1 MAVANFPTIDP
12 QRNLHYPARNPT
24 NKGAPMRLATL
35 LFAACFALTAHAGPQ
50 DSVKPYAPKQIAPGT
65 WVITGPVE
73 EPSVRNQGFMN
84 NPAWIIAGDQVVVI
98 DPGSSVQAGRMVAKA
113 IRKTTQLPVTAVY
126 NTHVH
131 GDHWLGNQAILEA
144 WPKAVLIAHPDMIAK
159 AHAGEAAN
167 WVKLMSS
174 LTQGYTDGTQAVI
187 PTVATADGMTRT
199 HGNRTLTIHSSN
211 DAHSKT
217 DIMIEVDN
225 GVLFTGDNV
234 MNHAVRR
241 MDDGTFTGNIKAI
254 DRALKLPVKVVVPG
268 HGDTGGPMILK
279 AQRDFFQTLFDAVK
293 AEYDAGKSDFEMKPA
308 VVEKLAAFRQWD
320 GFDASIGK
328 QISLAVLEIEQQ

>member
-1 MAVANFPTIDP
+1 
-12 QRNLHYPARNPT
+12 
-24 NKGAPMRLATL
+24 MRLTVF
-35 LFAACFALTAHAGPQ
+35 LFTASLALGAHAGPT
-50 DSVKPYAPKQIAPGT
+50 DSVKPYPAKQIVPGT

-73 EPSVRNQGFMN
+73 EPLVKNQGFMN

-98 DPGSSVQAGRMVAKA
+98 DPGSSVQAGRMVVKA
-113 IRKTTQLPVTAVY
+113 IQKTTRLPVTAVY

-144 WPKAVLIAHPDMIAK
+144 WPKAELIAHPDMIAK
-159 AHAGEAAN
+159 AHASEADN
-167 WVKLMSS
+167 WVKLMSR
-174 LTQGYTDGTQAVI
+174 LTNGYTDGTQAVI
-187 PTVATADGMTRT
+187 PTVATSDGMVVKY
-199 HGNRTLTIHSSN
+199 GNRTFKIHSSN

-234 MNHAVRR
+234 FNRAVRR
-241 MDDGTFTGNIKAI
+241 MDDGTFAGNIRAI
-254 DRALKLPVKVVVPG
+254 DRALKLPVKIVVPG
-268 HGDTGGPMILK
+268 HGASGNPAMMQ

-293 AEYDAGKSDFEMKPA
+293 VEYDAGKSDFEMKPD
-308 VVEKLAAFRQWD
+308 VVKKLAAYQKWA
-320 GFDASIGK
+320 GFDNAVGK